1 MKISTKLLKI
11 TWHGKLF
18 VELVVTLFSLSQANA
33 AISLFDNVAYT
44 QNFNTLP
51 YIGSQ
56 YYKSEIPESWT
67 FVEVGL
73 YGDDFFDA
81 NERYGSANT
90 YSYGTSSDTS
100 LGGISNSYT
109 LIPIIGASF
118 TNNVGVGTID
128 VSINYTGEQWRLGSQ
143 GQQHVDFQY
152 STDATNLT
160 NGTWTN
166 FDLLDLY
173 ASVTT
178 GAPGPLGGN
187 DPNNQSNFSG
197 TIYSL
202 EVPID
207 STFWIRWHYGSLDTS
222 VALTIDDFSIV
233 AVPELSSP
241 LLAAFGLSGL
251 LFWRRRIL

>member
-1 MKISTKLLKI
+1 MKKI
-11 TWHGKLF
+11 TNIQLQIAA
-18 VELVVTLFSLSQANA
+18 LLTVTLFPSKTDA
-33 AISLFDNVAYT
+33 AISLFNSVTYN

-56 YYKSEIPESWT
+56 YYKSELPESWT
-67 FVEVGL
+67 FVELGL
-73 YGDDFFDA
+73 YGNDFFDA

-90 YSYGTSSDTS
+90 YSYGTSIDTS
-100 LGGISNSYT
+100 LGGISSTYT

-118 TNNVGVGTID
+118 TNKVGVGTID

-160 NGTWTN
+160 NGTWKN

-173 ASVTT
+173 APVIT
-178 GAPGPLGGN
+178 GASGPLGGN
-187 DPNNQSNFSG
+187 DPSNQSNFSG
-197 TIYSL
+197 SIYSL
-202 EVPID
+202 EIPTD
-207 STFWIRWHYGSLDTS
+207 STFWIRWHFGSLDTS

-233 AVPELSSP
+233 AVPELPSP
-241 LLAAFGLSGL
+241 LLAAFGISGL
-251 LFWRRRIL
+251 SFLRRRNL